1 MSKNKKAA
9 ECLFCKIINKQEE
22 SAVIWQNDFCTAILD
37 LFPNT
42 HGSTVLLTNKHYDS
56 DIFDSMNGD
65 ELQQF
70 FSAVSE
76 VIKLLKKKLNVK
88 RVAVVVEGMGINHA
102 HIKLYPMH
110 GLTKNFQEMRGSEK
124 IFFQSY
130 EGYLSTQIG
139 PRADRAMLRELAK
152 KISKKHK

>member
-1 MSKNKKAA
+1 MSKNKKSA

-56 DIFDSMNGD
+56 DIFDSMNSD
-65 ELQQF
+65 ELQHF
-70 FSAVSE
+70 FSAASE

-102 HIKLYPMH
+102 HIKLYPLH
-110 GLTKNFQEMRGSEK
+110 GLTKNFVQMWGSEK
-124 IFFQSY
+124 IFFQNY
-130 EGYLSTQIG
+130 EGYISTLLG
-139 PRADRAMLRELAK
+139 PQMDMAKLKELAK
-152 KISKKHK
+152 KISG